1 MVVLDRHLNGHIFW
15 VLWGRLLVL
24 WLLIASGHLCHGWM
38 IYVFNITA
46 KFSSLVV
53 ICVDTVPYFQFLH
66 LNCEKGMV

>member
-15 VLWGRLLVL
+15 VL